1 MIEWYKKVVFENY
14 ANFKG
19 RARRSE
25 YWYFALANAII
36 SFSLI
41 IIGVIAGAI
50 FGDAV
55 TGGIIGYVLFILY
68 SFATLLPGLGVIVR
82 RLHDIG
88 KSGWFYFVA
97 LIPFAGGIWLLI
109 LLCTDGDYGPNQ
121 YGSDP
126 KNEIEEINEIGKVE
140 LQ

>member
-25 YWYFALANAII
+25 YWYFALANGLISILLIVIGAII
-36 SFSLI
+36 
-41 IIGVIAGAI
+41 GAI

-55 TGGIIGYVLFILY
+55 TGGIIGYAFFGLY
-68 SFATLLPGLGVIVR
+68 TLATIIPTLAAVVR
-82 RLHDIG
+82 RLHDVG
-88 KSGWFYFVA
+88 KSGWFYFICLVP
-97 LIPFAGGIWLLI
+97 LVGSIWLLI
-109 LLCTDGDYGPNQ
+109 LLFTEGEQGTNQ
-121 YGSDP
+121 YGTDP
-126 KNEIEEINEIGKVE
+126 KNNIEEINEIGKVE

>member
-25 YWYFALANAII
+25 YWYFTLANGII
-36 SFSLI
+36 SIAVIIAGLI
-41 IIGVIAGAI
+41 IGGIL
-50 FGDAV
+50 GDVA
-55 TGGIIGYVLFILY
+55 TGGIIGYGILVLY
-68 SFATLLPGLGVIVR
+68 SFATLIPGLAVVVR
-82 RLHDIG
+82 RLHDID
-88 KSGWFYFVA
+88 KSGWYFLVS

-109 LLCTDGDYGPNQ
+109 LLCTEGTYGSNQ

-126 KNEIEEINEIGKVE
+126 KNEVEEINEIGKVE

>member
-25 YWYFALANAII
+25 YWYFALANGLISILLIVLGAII
-36 SFSLI
+36 G
-41 IIGVIAGAI
+41 GV
-50 FGDAV
+50 FGDAL
-55 TGGIIGYVLFILY
+55 TGGIIGYVLFALY
-68 SFATLLPGLGVIVR
+68 AFATLLPGLGVVVR
-82 RLHDIG
+82 RLHDVG
-88 KSGWFYFVA
+88 KSGWFYFIA
-97 LIPFAGGIWLLI
+97 LIPFVGGIWLLV
-109 LLCTDGDYGPNQ
+109 LFCTEGDQGPNQ

-126 KNEIEEINEIGKVE
+126 KNQIEEINEIGKVE

>member
-25 YWYFALANAII
+25 YWYFALANGLISILLIVIGAII
-36 SFSLI
+36 
-41 IIGVIAGAI
+41 GAI

-55 TGGIIGYVLFILY
+55 TGGIIGYAFFGLY
-68 SFATLLPGLGVIVR
+68 TLATIIPTLAAVVR
-82 RLHDIG
+82 RLHDVG
-88 KSGWFYFVA
+88 KSGWFYFICLVP
-97 LIPFAGGIWLLI
+97 LVGSIWLLV
-109 LLCTDGDYGPNQ
+109 LLFTEGDSGPNDYGQ
-121 YGSDP
+121 DP
-126 KNEIEEINEIGKVE
+126 KNNIEEINEIGKVE

>member
-25 YWYFALANAII
+25 YWYFALANGII
-36 SFSLI
+36 SIALI
-41 IIGVIAGAI
+41 ITGLIIGGLL
-50 FGDAV
+50 GDVA
-55 TGGIIGYVLFILY
+55 TGGIIGYGLFILY
-68 SFATLLPGLGVIVR
+68 TFATLIPGLAVIAR
-82 RLHDIG
+82 RMHDID
-88 KSGWFYFVA
+88 KSGWYYCVA
-97 LIPFAGGIWLLI
+97 FIPFAGGIWLLI
-109 LLCTDGDYGPNQ
+109 LLCTEGNYGSNQ

-126 KNEIEEINEIGKVE
+126 KNDVEEINEIGKVE